1 MKRIIILLTVLIVSA
16 SLSAWELVQDK
27 DSFGDPIKDSYHI
40 ELNCVRISAGSTPES
55 VAVSFET
62 RRFGFYQSDY
72 FMVRLKEEDG
82 TLHDYGMRKTYT
94 FKEKEALEMLAIFR
108 RNHEVKIYLWW
119 DYGHGDSVNG
129 VLSKTDEGLDDMLK
143 TLYEAAQKREVSD
156 AEH

>member
-1 MKRIIILLTVLIVSA
+1 MKRIIILLVVLFVSA
-16 SLSAWELVQDK
+16 SLSAWERVHDE

-40 ELNCVRISAGSTPES
+40 E
-55 VAVSFET
+55 
-62 RRFGFYQSDY
+62 FGFYQSDY

-108 RNHEVKIYLWW
+108 RNHEVKVYLWW

-129 VLSKTDEGLDDMLK
+129 VLSKTNEGLDDMLK
-143 TLYEAAQKREVSD
+143 ALYEAAQKREVSD